1 MGPGVSLKARLA
13 AREPT
18 LATFIKTPHPAVVEV
33 LAMSPLDAL
42 ILDAE
47 HAPFDRTSLDLCVL
61 AARAGG
67 KDVLIRPE
75 SASPEH
81 ILQALDL
88 GATGVLAPHVKSA
101 EAARDLVSACRYGPG
116 GRGYAG
122 SSRPARYGRRPMAEH
137 IAGSNADTVIVAQIE
152 DLEALD
158 AIEAILAV
166 DGIDA
171 FFIGRA
177 DLTVALGCTNADDPK
192 VVAAVERIC
201 AAGRAA
207 NRCIGMFFARPGDAP
222 HWRAHGA
229 SFFALAS
236 DHAFLLAGAD
246 RLAAEVLAP
255 GA

>member
-1 MGPGVSLKARLA
+1 MTLKARLA

-33 LAMSPLDAL
+33 LAMSPLHAL

-47 HAPFDRTSLDLCVL
+47 HAPFDRTQLDLCVL

-67 KDVLIRPE
+67 KEVLIRPE
-75 SASPEH
+75 SAAPEH
-81 ILQALDL
+81 LLQALDL
-88 GATGVLAPHVKSA
+88 GATGVIAPHVKSA
-101 EAARDLVSACRYGPG
+101 AAAQALVTACRYGPG

-122 SSRPARYGRRPMAEH
+122 STRPARYGRRPMGEHLAASAAE
-137 IAGSNADTVIVAQIE
+137 TVIIAQIE
-152 DLEALD
+152 DLDALD
-158 AIEAILAV
+158 AIDDILAV
-166 DGIDA
+166 EGIDA

-177 DLTVALGCTNADDPK
+177 DLTVALGCTNPDDPV
-192 VVAAVERIC
+192 VVAAVERVC

-222 HWRAHGA
+222 LWQAQGA

-236 DHAFLLAGAD
+236 DHAFLHSGAQALADA
-246 RLAAEVLAP
+246 VLR
-255 GA
+255 

>member
-1 MGPGVSLKARLA
+1 VTLKEKLA
-13 AREPT
+13 TRAPV
-18 LATFIKTPHPAVVEV
+18 LATFIKTPHPAVIEV

-47 HAPFDRTSLDLCVL
+47 HAPFDRGDLDLCVL

-67 KDVLIRPE
+67 KEVLVRPV

-88 GATGVLAPHVKSA
+88 GATGVLAPHIRSA
-101 EAARDLVSACRYGPG
+101 EDARALVAACRYGPG

-122 SSRPARYGRRPMAEH
+122 SSRPARYGRKPMAEH
-137 IAGSNADTVIVAQIE
+137 IADSNAQAVVIAQIE

-158 AIEAILAV
+158 AIDDILHV

-177 DLTVALGCTNADDPK
+177 DLTVALGCTNPDDPQ

-207 NRCIGMFFARPGDAP
+207 GACIGMFFARASDAP
-222 HWRAHGA
+222 HWRAQGA
-229 SFFALAS
+229 SFFALQS
-236 DHAFLLAGAD
+236 DHAFLLAGAEA
-246 RLAAEVLAP
+246 LARAA
-255 GA
+255 AD

>member
-1 MGPGVSLKARLA
+1 MSLKGKLA
-13 AREPT
+13 AREAT

-47 HAPFDRTSLDLCVL
+47 HAPFDRADLDLCVL

-67 KDVLIRPE
+67 MDVLIRPP

-81 ILQALDL
+81 VLQALDL

-101 EAARDLVSACRYGPG
+101 DDARALVAACRYGPG

-122 SSRPARYGRRPMAEH
+122 SSRPARYGRKPMAEH
-137 IAGSNADTVIVAQIE
+137 IADSNAGVVIVAQIE

-158 AIEAILAV
+158 AIDDILAV

-177 DLTVALGCTNADDPK
+177 DLTVALGCTSPDDPK
-192 VVAAVERIC
+192 VIAAVERIC

-207 NRCIGMFFARPGDAP
+207 NRCIGMFFGRTSDAP
-222 HWRAHGA
+222 HWIAQGA

-236 DHAFLLAGAD
+236 DHAFLSAGAE
-246 RLAAEVLAP
+246 RLRAEVL
-255 GA
+255 GGG

>member
-1 MGPGVSLKARLA
+1 MSLKGKLA
-13 AREPT
+13 ARAPT

-47 HAPFDRTSLDLCVL
+47 HAPFDRRDLDLCVL
-61 AARAGG
+61 AARASGM
-67 KDVLIRPE
+67 DVLIRPP
-75 SASPEH
+75 SAAPEH

-101 EAARDLVSACRYGPG
+101 DDARALVAACRYGPG

-122 SSRPARYGRRPMAEH
+122 SSRPARYGRKPMAEH
-137 IAGSNADTVIVAQIE
+137 LADSNAEVVIVAQIE

-158 AIEAILAV
+158 AIDAILAV

-177 DLTVALGCTNADDPK
+177 DLTVALGCANADDPK

-207 NRCIGMFFARPGDAP
+207 NRCIGMFFARPADAP
-222 HWRAHGA
+222 MWRAQGA
-229 SFFALAS
+229 SFFALQS
-236 DHAFLLAGAD
+236 DHAFLLAGAEA
-246 RLAAEVLAP
+246 LARAV
-255 GA
+255 